1 MKSLLISLMAFLCVL
16 GINATPT
23 GSGTQED
30 PYVIADGDVYMVDDP
45 VYASFTAPGDG
56 TLTLS
61 YILMK
66 DPAFTVVGGDVMPFT
81 WGMGAPSTSVLEV
94 KAGETYVIYNANKV
108 GWSAEV
114 TVSFTAAS
122 GDALKI
128 LSSEPEQG
136 SKVDKISWDNQ
147 VKVTLNKKVKYVHC
161 EFHGD
166 EGIMHQYYTSEAEEG
181 EDVIMVGPEKIE
193 KDGRVLDN
201 AWYMY
206 EGSTYEIIIESYQ
219 TKEGMEQGTETPEKT
234 TLTFEG
240 GTAKVEKTVVNLVKV
255 EPEPNVVYPTE
266 DQMLSFKDDRKVV
279 TVEVDK
285 KVKVKNC
292 VYPMGMYGTLDWE
305 WEVSYTEE
313 GHSIIKCTMSE
324 DFYNFMGTIVTD
336 VILQLDLTDE
346 EGNEIEPKAEGFP
359 ESVVFGSGYNF
370 TFDVND
376 GRFADASLNFKSVTP
391 AENSYCTSLGKIEFT
406 YGEKVYTT
414 STATAAVYK
423 GEEKV
428 ADAILTTN
436 EDETG
441 LGLVVTAQ
449 FVEIGTQTPKE
460 INEFGAYVLKVDSQS
475 IANEYFNEETPW
487 TDGLQ
492 GHGTCNPDFTVAFN
506 IDPAILAVESVDPAP
521 YVEGGEYSK
530 EIPAEIN
537 ITLSGEGAK
546 VNSALVTYGMNTRVP
561 AEAKVEG
568 KVITVTVP
576 EAALAE
582 NNIGVSVAAVN
593 ENGTPISYGTDGVI
607 LLAYQM
613 PKNILVPTEV
623 TPADG
628 STVKSIATVELT
640 VDSKYGVGE
649 LNTNNVITVKKD
661 GVEASN
667 ISAAIDYATG
677 DDMNK
682 MMITFTPEITE
693 DGTYTVV
700 IPEETFYD
708 LDGNLFN
715 PELTYTFIVDNSTNI
730 GGVEVEDANAVVEVY
745 SVDGCLV
752 SKGKKAD
759 VMKKLVKGI
768 YIINGQKVVIR

>member
-16 GINATPT
+16 GVNATPS
-23 GSGTQED
+23 GSGTKED
-30 PYVIADGDVYMVDDP
+30 PYVIADGDTYVVNDI
-45 VYASFTAPGDG
+45 VYASFTAPADG
-56 TLTLS
+56 TLSLKHGWS
-61 YILMK
+61 YPTFMLE
-66 DPAFTVVGGDVMPFT
+66 DGTPLNVS
-81 WGMGAPSTSVLEV
+81 MGVDANFSSLEV
-94 KAGETYVIYNANKV
+94 EAGKTYVIYNNRQLFFDLEIA
-108 GWSAEV
+108 
-114 TVSFTAAS
+114 VSFEEKGAS
-122 GDALKI
+122 SLQVV
-128 LSSEPEQG
+128 SSEPEQG
-136 SKVDKISWDNQ
+136 SKVEKISWDNQ

-181 EDVIMVGPEKIE
+181 EDVIMVGPEKIV
-193 KDGRVLDN
+193 KGDRVLDN

-206 EGSTYEIIIESYQ
+206 EGNTYEIIIESYQ

-240 GTAKVEKTVVNLVKV
+240 GTPKVEKTVVNLVKV

-285 KVKVKNC
+285 KVKVKKC
-292 VYPMGMYGTLDWE
+292 VYPMDMYGTLDWE
-305 WEVSYTEE
+305 KAEVSYTEE

-324 DFYNFMGTIVTD
+324 AFYNFMGTIVTD

-370 TFDVND
+370 AFDVND

-391 AENSYCTSLGKIEFT
+391 AENSYCTSLDKIEFT

-487 TDGLQ
+487 TDGMQ
-492 GHGTCNPDFTVAFN
+492 GHGICNPDFTVAFN

-715 PELTYTFIVDNSTNI
+715 PELTYTFIVDKSTNI

>member
-1 MKSLLISLMAFLCVL
+1 MCL
-16 GINATPT
+16 GVNATPS
-23 GSGTQED
+23 GSGTKED
-30 PYVIADGDVYMVDDP
+30 PYVIADGDTYVVNDI
-45 VYASFTAPGDG
+45 VYASFTAPADG
-56 TLTLS
+56 TLSLKHGWS
-61 YILMK
+61 YPTFMLE
-66 DPAFTVVGGDVMPFT
+66 DGTPLNVS
-81 WGMGAPSTSVLEV
+81 MGVDANFSSLEV
-94 KAGETYVIYNANKV
+94 EAGKTYVIYNNRQLFFDLEIA
-108 GWSAEV
+108 
-114 TVSFTAAS
+114 VSFEEKGAS
-122 GDALKI
+122 SLQVV
-128 LSSEPEQG
+128 SSEPEQG
-136 SKVDKISWDNQ
+136 SKVEKISWDNQ

-181 EDVIMVGPEKIE
+181 EDVIMVGPEKIV
-193 KDGRVLDN
+193 KDDRVLDN

-206 EGSTYEIIIESYQ
+206 EGNTYEIIIESYQ
-219 TKEGMEQGTETPEKT
+219 TKEGMEQGTETPETT

-266 DQMLSFKDDRKVV
+266 DQLLSFKDDRKVV

-305 WEVSYTEE
+305 KAEVSYTEE

-324 DFYNFMGTIVTD
+324 AFYNFMGTIVTD

-370 TFDVND
+370 TFGVND

-391 AENSYCTSLGKIEFT
+391 AENSYCTSLGKMEFT

>member
-1 MKSLLISLMAFLCVL
+1 MAFLCAL
-16 GINATPT
+16 GVNATPS
-23 GSGTQED
+23 GSGTKED
-30 PYVIADGDVYMVDDP
+30 PYVIADGDTYVVNDI
-45 VYASFTAPGDG
+45 VYASFTAPADG
-56 TLTLS
+56 TLSLKHGWS
-61 YILMK
+61 YPTFMLE
-66 DPAFTVVGGDVMPFT
+66 DGTPLNVS
-81 WGMGAPSTSVLEV
+81 MGVDANFSSLEV
-94 KAGETYVIYNANKV
+94 EAGKTYVIYNNRQLFFDLEIA
-108 GWSAEV
+108 
-114 TVSFTAAS
+114 VSFEEKGAS
-122 GDALKI
+122 SLQVV
-128 LSSEPEQG
+128 SSEPEQG
-136 SKVDKISWDNQ
+136 SKVEKISWDNQ

-181 EDVIMVGPEKIE
+181 EDVIMVGPAKIE

-240 GTAKVEKTVVNLVKV
+240 GTPKVEKTVVNLVKV

-292 VYPMGMYGTLDWE
+292 VYPMDMYGTLDWE
-305 WEVSYTEE
+305 KADVSYTEE

-370 TFDVND
+370 AFGVND
-376 GRFADASLNFKSVTP
+376 GRFADASLSFKSVTP
-391 AENSYCTSLGKIEFT
+391 AENSYSTSLDKIEFT

-475 IANEYFNEETPW
+475 IANEFFNEETPW
-487 TDGLQ
+487 TDGWW

-530 EIPAEIN
+530 EIPAEIK
-537 ITLSGEGAK
+537 ITLSGENAK

-561 AEAKVEG
+561 AETKVEG

-607 LLAYQM
+607 LLTYQM

-661 GVEASN
+661 GAEASN
-667 ISAAIDYATG
+667 ISASIDYAAG

-715 PELTYTFIVDNSTNI
+715 PELTYTFIVDKSTNI

>member
-1 MKSLLISLMAFLCVL
+1 M
-16 GINATPT
+16 
-23 GSGTQED
+23 
-30 PYVIADGDVYMVDDP
+30 
-45 VYASFTAPGDG
+45 
-56 TLTLS
+56 
-61 YILMK
+61 
-66 DPAFTVVGGDVMPFT
+66 
-81 WGMGAPSTSVLEV
+81 
-94 KAGETYVIYNANKV
+94 
-108 GWSAEV
+108 
-114 TVSFTAAS
+114 
-122 GDALKI
+122 
-128 LSSEPEQG
+128 
-136 SKVDKISWDNQ
+136 
-147 VKVTLNKKVKYVHC
+147 NKKVKYVHC

-181 EDVIMVGPEKIE
+181 EDVIMVGPAKIE
-193 KDGRVLDN
+193 KDDRVLDN

-206 EGSTYEIIIESYQ
+206 EGNTYEIIIESYQ
-219 TKEGMEQGTETPEKT
+219 TKEGMEQGSETPET
-234 TLTFEG
+234 AILTFEG

-255 EPEPNVVYPTE
+255 EPEANVINPTDE
-266 DQMLSFKDDRKVV
+266 QLLSFKDGRKTV

-285 KVKVKNC
+285 EVKVKKC
-292 VYPMGMYGTLDWE
+292 VYPMGMYGTFDWE
-305 WEVSYTEE
+305 EPVVEYNQDN
-313 GHSIIKCTMSE
+313 GHTIIKCTMPES
-324 DFYNFMGTIVTD
+324 FYNFMGTVITD
-336 VILQLDLTDE
+336 VILQLDLTDK
-346 EGNEIEPKAEGFP
+346 EGKEIEPKAEGYP
-359 ESVVFGSGYNF
+359 ENVIFGSGYNF
-370 TFDVND
+370 TFGVND
-376 GRFADASLNFKSVTP
+376 GRYADASLQFKSVTP
-391 AENSYCTSLGKIEFT
+391 AENSYSTSLGKIEFT
-406 YGEKVYTT
+406 YGEYVSVT
-414 STATAAVYK
+414 STANAAVYK

-428 ADAILTTN
+428 ADAILTSNAENDVYTI
-436 EDETG
+436 
-441 LGLVVTAQ
+441 TAQ

-475 IANEYFNEETPW
+475 IRNEFFDENAPW
-487 TDGLQ
+487 SDGLQ

-506 IDPAILAVESVDPAP
+506 IDPVILSVESVDPAP

-530 EIPAEIN
+530 EIPSEIK

-593 ENGTPISYGTDGVI
+593 ESGTPISYGTDGVI
-607 LLAYQM
+607 LLTYQM

-661 GVEASN
+661 GAEASN

-715 PELTYTFIVDNSTNI
+715 PVWGTERS
-730 GGVEVEDANAVVEVY
+730 VY
-745 SVDGCLV
+745 ESVG
-752 SKGKKAD
+752 
-759 VMKKLVKGI
+759 
-768 YIINGQKVVIR
+768 

>member
-1 MKSLLISLMAFLCVL
+1 MAFLCVL
-16 GINATPT
+16 GVNATPS
-23 GSGTQED
+23 GSGTKED
-30 PYVIADGDVYMVDDP
+30 PYVIADGDTYVVNDI
-45 VYASFTAPGDG
+45 VYASFTAPADG
-56 TLTLS
+56 TLSLKPGWS
-61 YILMK
+61 YPTFMLE
-66 DPAFTVVGGDVMPFT
+66 DGTPLNVS
-81 WGMGAPSTSVLEV
+81 MGVDANFSSLEV
-94 KAGETYVIYNANKV
+94 EAGKTYVIYNNRQLFFDLEIA
-108 GWSAEV
+108 
-114 TVSFTAAS
+114 VSFEEKGAS
-122 GDALKI
+122 SLQVV
-128 LSSEPEQG
+128 SSEPEQG

-181 EDVIMVGPEKIE
+181 EDVIMVGPEKIV
-193 KDGRVLDN
+193 KDDRVLDN

-240 GTAKVEKTVVNLVKV
+240 GTPKVEKTVVNLVKV

-292 VYPMGMYGTLDWE
+292 VYPMDMYGTLDWE
-305 WEVSYTEE
+305 KPDVKYDE
-313 GHSIIKCTMSE
+313 GNGHTIIKCTMSE
-324 DFYNFMGTIVTD
+324 AFYNFMGTIVTD

-370 TFDVND
+370 TFGVND

-391 AENSYCTSLGKIEFT
+391 AENSYSTSLDKIEFT

-487 TDGLQ
+487 TDGWQ

-506 IDPAILAVESVDPAP
+506 IDPVIITVESVDPAP

-530 EIPAEIN
+530 EIPAEIK
-537 ITLSGEGAK
+537 ITLSGENAK

-661 GVEASN
+661 GAEASN

-708 LDGNLFN
+708 LYGNLFN

-730 GGVEVEDANAVVEVY
+730 GGVEVENANAVVEVY

>member
-16 GINATPT
+16 GVNATPS
-23 GSGTQED
+23 GSGTKED
-30 PYVIADGDVYMVDDP
+30 PYVIADGDTYVVNDI
-45 VYASFTAPGDG
+45 VYASFTAPADG
-56 TLTLS
+56 TLSLKHGWS
-61 YILMK
+61 YPTFMLE
-66 DPAFTVVGGDVMPFT
+66 DGTPLNVS
-81 WGMGAPSTSVLEV
+81 MGVDANFSSLEV
-94 KAGETYVIYNANKV
+94 EAGKTYVIYNNRQLFFDLEIA
-108 GWSAEV
+108 
-114 TVSFTAAS
+114 VSFEEKGAS
-122 GDALKI
+122 SLQVV
-128 LSSEPEQG
+128 SSEPEQG
-136 SKVDKISWDNQ
+136 SKLEKISWDNQ

-181 EDVIMVGPEKIE
+181 EDVIMVGPAKIE

-240 GTAKVEKTVVNLVKV
+240 GTPKVEKTVVNLVKV

-285 KVKVKNC
+285 KVKVKKC

-305 WEVSYTEE
+305 KAEVSYTEE

-324 DFYNFMGTIVTD
+324 AFYNFMGTIVTD

-370 TFDVND
+370 AFGVND

-530 EIPAEIN
+530 EIPAEIK
-537 ITLSGEGAK
+537 ITLSGENAK

-561 AEAKVEG
+561 AETKVEG

-607 LLAYQM
+607 LLTYQM

-661 GVEASN
+661 GAEASN

-715 PELTYTFIVDNSTNI
+715 PELTYTFIVDKSTNI

>member
-1 MKSLLISLMAFLCVL
+1 MAFLCVL
-16 GINATPT
+16 GVNATPT

-30 PYVIADGDVYMVDDP
+30 PYVIADGDTYVVNDI
-45 VYASFTAPGDG
+45 VYASFTAPADG
-56 TLTLS
+56 TLSLKHGWS
-61 YILMK
+61 YPTFMLE
-66 DPAFTVVGGDVMPFT
+66 DGTPLNVS
-81 WGMGAPSTSVLEV
+81 MGVDANFSSLEV
-94 KAGETYVIYNANKV
+94 EAGKTYVIYNTDNSFFDLEIA
-108 GWSAEV
+108 
-114 TVSFTAAS
+114 VSFEEKGAS
-122 GDALKI
+122 SLQVV
-128 LSSEPEQG
+128 SSEPEQG
-136 SKVDKISWDNQ
+136 SKVEKISWDNQ

-181 EDVIMVGPEKIE
+181 EDVIMVGPAKIE

-240 GTAKVEKTVVNLVKV
+240 GTPKVEKTVVNLVKV

-292 VYPMGMYGTLDWE
+292 VYPMDMYGTLDWE
-305 WEVSYTEE
+305 KPDVKYDE
-313 GHSIIKCTMSE
+313 GNGHTIIKCTMSE
-324 DFYNFMGTIVTD
+324 AFYNFMGTIVTD

-370 TFDVND
+370 TFGVND

-391 AENSYCTSLGKIEFT
+391 AENSYSTSLDKIEFT

-475 IANEYFNEETPW
+475 IANEFFNEETPW
-487 TDGLQ
+487 TDGWQ

-506 IDPAILAVESVDPAP
+506 IDPVIITVESVDPAP

-530 EIPAEIN
+530 EIPAEIK
-537 ITLSGEGAK
+537 ITLSGENAK

-661 GVEASN
+661 GAEASN

>member
-1 MKSLLISLMAFLCVL
+1 MAFLYVL
-16 GINATPT
+16 GVNATPS
-23 GSGTQED
+23 GSGTKED
-30 PYVIADGDVYMVDDP
+30 PYVIADGDTYVVNDI
-45 VYASFTAPGDG
+45 VYASFTAPADG
-56 TLTLS
+56 TLSL
-61 YILMK
+61 K
-66 DPAFTVVGGDVMPFT
+66 H
-81 WGMGAPSTSVLEV
+81 
-94 KAGETYVIYNANKV
+94 
-108 GWSAEV
+108 GWSYP
-114 TVSFTAAS
+114 TFM
-122 GDALKI
+122 L
-128 LSSEPEQG
+128 
-136 SKVDKISWDNQ
+136 
-147 VKVTLNKKVKYVHC
+147 
-161 EFHGD
+161 
-166 EGIMHQYYTSEAEEG
+166 
-181 EDVIMVGPEKIE
+181 ED
-193 KDGRVLDN
+193 
-201 AWYMY
+201 
-206 EGSTYEIIIESYQ
+206 
-219 TKEGMEQGTETPEKT
+219 ETPETT

-285 KVKVKNC
+285 KVKVKDC

-305 WEVSYTEE
+305 KAEVSYTEE

-324 DFYNFMGTIVTD
+324 SFYNFMGTIVTD

-370 TFDVND
+370 TFGVND

-391 AENSYCTSLGKIEFT
+391 ADNSYSTSLDKIEFT

-414 STATAAVYK
+414 STANAAVYK

-428 ADAILTTN
+428 ADAILTSN

-475 IANEYFNEETPW
+475 IANEFFNEETPW

-506 IDPAILAVESVDPAP
+506 IDPVIITVESVDPAP

-537 ITLSGEGAK
+537 ITLSGEGVK

-661 GVEASN
+661 GAEASN

>member
-16 GINATPT
+16 GVNATPS
-23 GSGTQED
+23 GSGTKED
-30 PYVIADGDVYMVDDP
+30 PYVIADGDTYVVNDI
-45 VYASFTAPGDG
+45 VYASFTAPADG
-56 TLTLS
+56 TLSLKHGWS
-61 YILMK
+61 YPTFMLE
-66 DPAFTVVGGDVMPFT
+66 DGTPLNVS
-81 WGMGAPSTSVLEV
+81 MGVDANFSSLEV
-94 KAGETYVIYNANKV
+94 EAGKTYVIYNNRQLFFDLEIA
-108 GWSAEV
+108 
-114 TVSFTAAS
+114 VSFEEKGAS
-122 GDALKI
+122 SLQVV
-128 LSSEPEQG
+128 SSEPEQG
-136 SKVDKISWDNQ
+136 SKVEKISWDNQ

-181 EDVIMVGPEKIE
+181 EDVIMVGPAKIE

-240 GTAKVEKTVVNLVKV
+240 GTPKVEKTVVNLVKV

-292 VYPMGMYGTLDWE
+292 VYPMDMYGTLDWE
-305 WEVSYTEE
+305 KAEVSYTEE

-324 DFYNFMGTIVTD
+324 AFYNFMGTIVTD

-370 TFDVND
+370 AFGVND

-487 TDGLQ
+487 TDGWQ

-576 EAALAE
+576 EVALAE

-661 GVEASN
+661 GAEASN
-667 ISAAIDYATG
+667 ISASIDYATG

-715 PELTYTFIVDNSTNI
+715 PELTYTFIVDKSTNI

>member
-1 MKSLLISLMAFLCVL
+1 MAFLCVL
-16 GINATPT
+16 GVNATPS
-23 GSGTQED
+23 GSGTKED
-30 PYVIADGDVYMVDDP
+30 PYVIADGDTYVVNDI
-45 VYASFTAPGDG
+45 VYASFTAPADG
-56 TLTLS
+56 TLSLKHGWS
-61 YILMK
+61 YPTFMLE
-66 DPAFTVVGGDVMPFT
+66 DGTPLNVS
-81 WGMGAPSTSVLEV
+81 MGVDANFSSLEV
-94 KAGETYVIYNANKV
+94 EAGKTYVIYNNRQLFFDLEIA
-108 GWSAEV
+108 
-114 TVSFTAAS
+114 VSFEEKGAS
-122 GDALKI
+122 SLQVV
-128 LSSEPEQG
+128 SSEPEQG
-136 SKVDKISWDNQ
+136 SKLEKISWDNQ

-181 EDVIMVGPEKIE
+181 EDVIMVGPAKIE
-193 KDGRVLDN
+193 KDDRVLDN

-240 GTAKVEKTVVNLVKV
+240 CTPKVEKTVVNLVKV

-305 WEVSYTEE
+305 KAEVSYTEE

-370 TFDVND
+370 AFGVND
-376 GRFADASLNFKSVTP
+376 GRFADASLSFKSVTP
-391 AENSYCTSLGKIEFT
+391 AENSYSTSLDKIEFT

-561 AEAKVEG
+561 AETKVEG

-593 ENGTPISYGTDGVI
+593 ESGTPISYGTDGVI

-661 GVEASN
+661 GAEASN

-715 PELTYTFIVDNSTNI
+715 PELTYTFIVDKSTNI

>member
-16 GINATPT
+16 GVNATPS
-23 GSGTQED
+23 GSGTKED
-30 PYVIADGDVYMVDDP
+30 PYVIADGDTYVVNDI
-45 VYASFTAPGDG
+45 VYASFTAPADG
-56 TLTLS
+56 TLSLKHGWS
-61 YILMK
+61 YPTFMLE
-66 DPAFTVVGGDVMPFT
+66 DGTPLNVS
-81 WGMGAPSTSVLEV
+81 MGVDANFSSLEV
-94 KAGETYVIYNANKV
+94 EAGKTYVIYNNRQLFFDLEIA
-108 GWSAEV
+108 
-114 TVSFTAAS
+114 VSFEEKGAS
-122 GDALKI
+122 SLQVV
-128 LSSEPEQG
+128 SSEPEQG
-136 SKVDKISWDNQ
+136 SKVEKISWDNQ

-181 EDVIMVGPEKIE
+181 EDVIMVGPAKIE

-240 GTAKVEKTVVNLVKV
+240 GTPKVEKTVVNLVKV

-305 WEVSYTEE
+305 KPDVKYDE
-313 GHSIIKCTMSE
+313 GNGHTIIKCTMSE
-324 DFYNFMGTIVTD
+324 AFYNFMGTIVTD

-370 TFDVND
+370 TFGVND

-391 AENSYCTSLGKIEFT
+391 AENSYSTSLDKIEFT

-661 GVEASN
+661 GAEASN

>member
-1 MKSLLISLMAFLCVL
+1 MCL
-16 GINATPT
+16 GVNATPS
-23 GSGTQED
+23 GSGTKED
-30 PYVIADGDVYMVDDP
+30 PYVIADGDTYVVNDI
-45 VYASFTAPGDG
+45 VYASFTAPADG
-56 TLTLS
+56 TLSLKHGWS
-61 YILMK
+61 YPTFMLE
-66 DPAFTVVGGDVMPFT
+66 DGTPLNVS
-81 WGMGAPSTSVLEV
+81 MGVDANFSSLEV
-94 KAGETYVIYNANKV
+94 EAGKTYVIYNNRQLFFDLEIA
-108 GWSAEV
+108 
-114 TVSFTAAS
+114 VSFEEKGAS
-122 GDALKI
+122 SLQVV
-128 LSSEPEQG
+128 SSEPEQG
-136 SKVDKISWDNQ
+136 SKLEKISWDNQ

-181 EDVIMVGPEKIE
+181 EDVIMVGPAKIE
-193 KDGRVLDN
+193 KDDRVLDN

-240 GTAKVEKTVVNLVKV
+240 GTPKVEKTVVNLVKV

-305 WEVSYTEE
+305 KAEVSYTEE

-370 TFDVND
+370 AFGVND
-376 GRFADASLNFKSVTP
+376 GRFADASLSFKSVTP
-391 AENSYCTSLGKIEFT
+391 AENSYSTSLDKIEFT

-561 AEAKVEG
+561 AETKVEG

-576 EAALAE
+576 EVALAE
-582 NNIGVSVAAVN
+582 NSIGVSVAAVN

-661 GVEASN
+661 GAEASN

-715 PELTYTFIVDNSTNI
+715 PELTYTFIVDKSTNI

>member
-1 MKSLLISLMAFLCVL
+1 MKSLLISLMAFLCAL
-16 GINATPT
+16 GVSATPT
-23 GSGTQED
+23 GTGTKED
-30 PYVIADGDVYMVDDP
+30 PYVIADGDTYVVNDI
-45 VYASFTAPGDG
+45 VYASFTAPADG
-56 TLTLS
+56 TLSLKHGWS
-61 YILMK
+61 YPTFMLE
-66 DPAFTVVGGDVMPFT
+66 DGTPLNVS
-81 WGMGAPSTSVLEV
+81 MGVDANFSSLEV
-94 KAGETYVIYNANKV
+94 EAGKTYVIYNNRQLFFDLEIA
-108 GWSAEV
+108 
-114 TVSFTAAS
+114 VSFEEKGAS
-122 GDALKI
+122 SLQVV
-128 LSSEPEQG
+128 SSEPEQG
-136 SKVDKISWDNQ
+136 SKVEKISWDNQ

-181 EDVIMVGPEKIE
+181 EDVIMVGPAKIE

-240 GTAKVEKTVVNLVKV
+240 GTPKVEKTVVNLVKV

-285 KVKVKNC
+285 KVEVKKC
-292 VYPMGMYGTLDWE
+292 VYPMDMYGTLDWE
-305 WEVSYTEE
+305 KAEVSYTEE

-324 DFYNFMGTIVTD
+324 AFYNFMGTIVTD

-370 TFDVND
+370 AFGVND
-376 GRFADASLNFKSVTP
+376 GRFADASLSFKSVTP
-391 AENSYCTSLGKIEFT
+391 AENSYSTSLDKIEFT
-406 YGEKVYTT
+406 YGEKVSTT

-530 EIPAEIN
+530 EIPAEIK

-561 AEAKVEG
+561 AETKVEG

-576 EAALAE
+576 EVALAE
-582 NNIGVSVAAVN
+582 NSIGVSVAAVN

-607 LLAYQM
+607 LLTYQM

-661 GVEASN
+661 GAEASN
-667 ISAAIDYATG
+667 ISASIDYATG

-715 PELTYTFIVDNSTNI
+715 PELTYTFIVDKSTNI

>member
-1 MKSLLISLMAFLCVL
+1 MAFLCVL
-16 GINATPT
+16 GVNATPS
-23 GSGTQED
+23 GSGTKED
-30 PYVIADGDVYMVDDP
+30 PYVIADGDTYVVNDI
-45 VYASFTAPGDG
+45 VYASFTAPADG
-56 TLTLS
+56 TLSLKHGWS
-61 YILMK
+61 YPTFMLE
-66 DPAFTVVGGDVMPFT
+66 DGTPLNVS
-81 WGMGAPSTSVLEV
+81 MGVDANFSSLEV
-94 KAGETYVIYNANKV
+94 EAGKTYVIYNNRQLFFDLEIA
-108 GWSAEV
+108 
-114 TVSFTAAS
+114 VSFEEKGAS
-122 GDALKI
+122 SLQVV
-128 LSSEPEQG
+128 SSEPEQG
-136 SKVDKISWDNQ
+136 SKVEKISWDNQ

-181 EDVIMVGPEKIE
+181 EDVIMVGPAKIE

-240 GTAKVEKTVVNLVKV
+240 GTPKVEKTVVNLVKV

-292 VYPMGMYGTLDWE
+292 VYPMDMYGTLDWE
-305 WEVSYTEE
+305 KAEVSYTEE

-324 DFYNFMGTIVTD
+324 AFYNFMGTIVTD

-370 TFDVND
+370 AFGVND

-487 TDGLQ
+487 TDGWQ

-537 ITLSGEGAK
+537 ITLSGENAK

-561 AEAKVEG
+561 AETKVEG

-661 GVEASN
+661 GAEASN

-715 PELTYTFIVDNSTNI
+715 PELTYTFIVDKSTNI

>member
-1 MKSLLISLMAFLCVL
+1 MAFLCVL
-16 GINATPT
+16 GVNATPS
-23 GSGTQED
+23 GSGTKED
-30 PYVIADGDVYMVDDP
+30 PYVIADGDTYVVNDI
-45 VYASFTAPGDG
+45 VYASFTAPADG
-56 TLTLS
+56 TLSLKHGWS
-61 YILMK
+61 YPTFMLE
-66 DPAFTVVGGDVMPFT
+66 DGTPLNVS
-81 WGMGAPSTSVLEV
+81 MGVDANFSSLEV
-94 KAGETYVIYNANKV
+94 EAGKTYVIYNNRQLFFDLEIA
-108 GWSAEV
+108 
-114 TVSFTAAS
+114 VSFEEKGAS
-122 GDALKI
+122 SLQVV
-128 LSSEPEQG
+128 SSEPEQG
-136 SKVDKISWDNQ
+136 SKVEKISWDNQ

-181 EDVIMVGPEKIE
+181 EDVIMVGPEKIV
-193 KDGRVLDN
+193 KDDRVLDN

-206 EGSTYEIIIESYQ
+206 EGNTYEIIIESYQ
-219 TKEGMEQGTETPEKT
+219 TKEGMEQGTETPETT

-285 KVKVKNC
+285 KVKVKDC

-305 WEVSYTEE
+305 KAEVSYTEE

-324 DFYNFMGTIVTD
+324 SFYNFMGTIVTD

-370 TFDVND
+370 TFGVND

-391 AENSYCTSLGKIEFT
+391 ADNSYSTSLDKIEFT

-414 STATAAVYK
+414 STANAAVYK

-428 ADAILTTN
+428 ADAILTSN

-475 IANEYFNEETPW
+475 IANEFFNEETPW

-506 IDPAILAVESVDPAP
+506 IDPVIITVESVDPAP

-537 ITLSGEGAK
+537 ITLSGEGVK

-561 AEAKVEG
+561 AETKVEG

-661 GVEASN
+661 GAEASN

>member
-1 MKSLLISLMAFLCVL
+1 MAFLCAL
-16 GINATPT
+16 GVYATPT
-23 GSGTQED
+23 GTGTQED

-61 YILMK
+61 YNLMK
-66 DPAFTVVGGDVMPFT
+66 DPAFTVVGGEVMPFT
-81 WGMGAPSTSVLEV
+81 WGMGAPSTSVLDV

-136 SKVDKISWDNQ
+136 SKVEKISWDNQ

-181 EDVIMVGPEKIE
+181 EDVIMVGPEKIV
-193 KDGRVLDN
+193 KGDRVLDN

-206 EGSTYEIIIESYQ
+206 EGNTYEIIIESYQ
-219 TKEGMEQGTETPEKT
+219 TKEGMEQGTETPETT

-266 DQMLSFKDDRKVV
+266 DQLLSFKDDRKVV

-285 KVKVKNC
+285 EVKVKNC
-292 VYPMGMYGTLDWE
+292 FYPMGMYGTFNWE
-305 WEVSYTEE
+305 EPVVEYNEE
-313 GHSIIKCTMSE
+313 NGHTIIKCTMPE
-324 DFYNFMGTIVTD
+324 DFYNLMGTIITD
-336 VILQLDLTDE
+336 VILQLELTDMD
-346 EGNEIEPKAEGFP
+346 GNEIEPKAEGYP
-359 ESVVFGSGYNF
+359 ENVIFGSGYNF
-370 TFDVND
+370 TFGVND
-376 GRFADASLNFKSVTP
+376 GRFADASLKYKSVTP
-391 AENSYCTSLGKIEFT
+391 AENSYSTSLGKMEFA
-406 YGEKVYTT
+406 YDERVYIT
-414 STATAAVYK
+414 STANAAVYK

-428 ADAILTTN
+428 ADAILTSN

-441 LGLVVTAQ
+441 LIVTAQ
-449 FVEIGTQTPKE
+449 FVEIGTQNPKE

-475 IANEYFNEETPW
+475 IANELFNEETPW
-487 TDGLQ
+487 TDGMQ
-492 GHGTCNPDFTVAFN
+492 GHGICNPDFTVAFN

-661 GVEASN
+661 GAEASN

>member
-1 MKSLLISLMAFLCVL
+1 MSFQVAQLFILVL
-16 GINATPT
+16 
-23 GSGTQED
+23 Q
-30 PYVIADGDVYMVDDP
+30 
-45 VYASFTAPGDG
+45 APSKG
-56 TLTLS
+56 TLKLQQS
-61 YILMK
+61 GWSFFGFM
-66 DPAFTVVGGDVMPFT
+66 AGDKSFQEQYGETAKYAELNV
-81 WGMGAPSTSVLEV
+81 EE
-94 KAGETYVIYNANKV
+94 GETYLIHNNGKGYGEETITVIF
-108 GWSAEV
+108 E
-114 TVSFTAAS
+114 AAS
-122 GDALKI
+122 ASALQI
-128 LSSEPEQG
+128 VSSEPEQG
-136 SKVDKISWDNQ
+136 SKVDKISWDKQ

-181 EDVIMVGPEKIE
+181 EDVIMVGPAKIE
-193 KDGRVLDN
+193 KDDRVLDN

-206 EGSTYEIIIESYQ
+206 EGNTYEIIIESYQ
-219 TKEGMEQGTETPEKT
+219 TKEGMEQGSETPET
-234 TLTFEG
+234 AILTFEG

-255 EPEPNVVYPTE
+255 EPEANVINPTDE
-266 DQMLSFKDDRKVV
+266 QLLSFKDGRKTV

-285 KVKVKNC
+285 EVKVKKC
-292 VYPMGMYGTLDWE
+292 VYPMGMYGTFDWE
-305 WEVSYTEE
+305 EPVVEYNQDN
-313 GHSIIKCTMSE
+313 GHTIIKCTMPES
-324 DFYNFMGTIVTD
+324 FYNFMGTVITD
-336 VILQLDLTDE
+336 VILQLDLTDK
-346 EGNEIEPKAEGFP
+346 EGKEIEPKAEGYP
-359 ESVVFGSGYNF
+359 ENVIFGSGYNF
-370 TFDVND
+370 TFGVND
-376 GRFADASLNFKSVTP
+376 GRYADASLQFKSVTP
-391 AENSYCTSLGKIEFT
+391 AENSYSTSLGKIEFT
-406 YGEKVYTT
+406 YGEYVSVT
-414 STATAAVYK
+414 STANAAVYK

-428 ADAILTTN
+428 ADAILTSNAENDVYTI
-436 EDETG
+436 
-441 LGLVVTAQ
+441 TAQ

-475 IANEYFNEETPW
+475 IRNEFFDENAPW
-487 TDGLQ
+487 SDGLQ

-506 IDPAILAVESVDPAP
+506 IDPVILSVESVDPAP

-530 EIPAEIN
+530 EIPSEIK

-593 ENGTPISYGTDGVI
+593 ESGTPISYGTDGVI
-607 LLAYQM
+607 LLTYQM

-661 GVEASN
+661 GAEASN

-715 PELTYTFIVDNSTNI
+715 PVWGTERS
-730 GGVEVEDANAVVEVY
+730 VY
-745 SVDGCLV
+745 ESVG
-752 SKGKKAD
+752 
-759 VMKKLVKGI
+759 
-768 YIINGQKVVIR
+768 

>member
-16 GINATPT
+16 GVNATPS
-23 GSGTQED
+23 GSGTKED
-30 PYVIADGDVYMVDDP
+30 PYVIADGDTYVVNDI
-45 VYASFTAPGDG
+45 VYASFTAPADG
-56 TLTLS
+56 TLSLKHGWS
-61 YILMK
+61 YPTFMLE
-66 DPAFTVVGGDVMPFT
+66 DGTPLNVS
-81 WGMGAPSTSVLEV
+81 MGVDANFSSLEV
-94 KAGETYVIYNANKV
+94 EAGKTYVIYNNRQLFFDLEIA
-108 GWSAEV
+108 
-114 TVSFTAAS
+114 VSFEEKGAS
-122 GDALKI
+122 SLQVV
-128 LSSEPEQG
+128 SSEPEQG
-136 SKVDKISWDNQ
+136 SKVEKISWDNQ

-181 EDVIMVGPEKIE
+181 EDVIMVGPAKIE

-285 KVKVKNC
+285 KVNVKKC
-292 VYPMGMYGTLDWE
+292 VYPMGMYGHLDWE
-305 WEVSYTEE
+305 KPDVKYDE
-313 GHSIIKCTMSE
+313 GNGHTIIKCTMSE
-324 DFYNFMGTIVTD
+324 AFYNFMGTIVTD

-370 TFDVND
+370 TFGVND

-715 PELTYTFIVDNSTNI
+715 PELTYTFIVDKSTNI

>member
-1 MKSLLISLMAFLCVL
+1 
-16 GINATPT
+16 
-23 GSGTQED
+23 
-30 PYVIADGDVYMVDDP
+30 
-45 VYASFTAPGDG
+45 
-56 TLTLS
+56 
-61 YILMK
+61 MK
-66 DPAFTVVGGDVMPFT
+66 DPAFTVVGGDVMEFT

-94 KAGETYVIYNANKV
+94 KSGETYVIYNANTID
-108 GWSAEV
+108 WDATI

-136 SKVDKISWDNQ
+136 SKVEKISWDNP

-219 TKEGMEQGTETPEKT
+219 TKEGMEQGTETPETT

-279 TVEVDK
+279 TIEVDK
-285 KVKVKNC
+285 KVKVKDC

-305 WEVSYTEE
+305 KAEVSYTEE

-324 DFYNFMGTIVTD
+324 SFYNFMGTIVTD

-370 TFDVND
+370 TFGVND
-376 GRFADASLNFKSVTP
+376 GRKADASLNFKSVTP
-391 AENSYCTSLGKIEFT
+391 AENSYSTSLDKIEFT
-406 YGEKVYTT
+406 YGEYVSTT
-414 STATAAVYK
+414 STAKAAVYK

-428 ADAILTTN
+428 ADAILTSN
-436 EDETG
+436 DENDAYT
-441 LGLVVTAQ
+441 VTAQ

-475 IANEYFNEETPW
+475 IANEFFNEETPW

-506 IDPAILAVESVDPAP
+506 IDPVIITVESVDPAP

-530 EIPAEIN
+530 EIPAEIK
-537 ITLSGEGAK
+537 ITLSNEGAT

-607 LLAYQM
+607 LLTYQM

-661 GVEASN
+661 GAEASN

>member
-16 GINATPT
+16 GVNATPS
-23 GSGTQED
+23 GSGTKED
-30 PYVIADGDVYMVDDP
+30 PYVIADGDTYVVNDI
-45 VYASFTAPGDG
+45 VYASFTAPADG
-56 TLTLS
+56 TLSLKHGWS
-61 YILMK
+61 YPTFMLE
-66 DPAFTVVGGDVMPFT
+66 DGTPLNVS
-81 WGMGAPSTSVLEV
+81 MGVDANFSSLEV
-94 KAGETYVIYNANKV
+94 EAGKTYVIYNNRQLFFDLEIA
-108 GWSAEV
+108 
-114 TVSFTAAS
+114 VSFEEKGAS
-122 GDALKI
+122 SLQVV
-128 LSSEPEQG
+128 SSEPEQG
-136 SKVDKISWDNQ
+136 SKVEKISWDNQ

-181 EDVIMVGPEKIE
+181 EDVIMVGPAKIE

-240 GTAKVEKTVVNLVKV
+240 GTPKVEKTVVNLVKV

-305 WEVSYTEE
+305 KPDVSYTKE

-370 TFDVND
+370 AFGVND
-376 GRFADASLNFKSVTP
+376 GRFADASLSFKSVTP
-391 AENSYCTSLGKIEFT
+391 AENSYSTSLDKIEFT

-530 EIPAEIN
+530 EIPAEIK

-561 AEAKVEG
+561 AETKVEG

-607 LLAYQM
+607 LLTYQM

-661 GVEASN
+661 GAEASN

-715 PELTYTFIVDNSTNI
+715 PELTYTFIVDKSTNI

>member
-1 MKSLLISLMAFLCVL
+1 MKSLLISLMAFLCAL
-16 GINATPT
+16 GVSATPT
-23 GSGTQED
+23 GTGTKED
-30 PYVIADGDVYMVDDP
+30 PYVIADGDTYVVNDI
-45 VYASFTAPGDG
+45 VYASFTAPADG
-56 TLTLS
+56 TLSLKHGWS
-61 YILMK
+61 YPTFMLE
-66 DPAFTVVGGDVMPFT
+66 DGTPLNVS
-81 WGMGAPSTSVLEV
+81 MGVDANFSSLEV
-94 KAGETYVIYNANKV
+94 EAGKTYVIYNNRQLFFDLEIA
-108 GWSAEV
+108 
-114 TVSFTAAS
+114 VSFEEKGAS
-122 GDALKI
+122 SLQVV
-128 LSSEPEQG
+128 SSEPEQG
-136 SKVDKISWDNQ
+136 SKVEKISWDNQ

-181 EDVIMVGPEKIE
+181 EDVIMVGPAKIE

-219 TKEGMEQGTETPEKT
+219 TKEGMDQGTETPEKT

-240 GTAKVEKTVVNLVKV
+240 GTPKVEKTVVNLVKV

-285 KVKVKNC
+285 KVKVKDC

-305 WEVSYTEE
+305 KAEVSYTEE

-324 DFYNFMGTIVTD
+324 AFYNFMGTIVTD

-370 TFDVND
+370 AFGVND

-406 YGEKVYTT
+406 YGEKVSTT

-576 EAALAE
+576 EVALAE

-661 GVEASN
+661 GAEASN
-667 ISAAIDYATG
+667 ISASIDYATG

-715 PELTYTFIVDNSTNI
+715 PELTYTFIVDKSTNI

>member
-16 GINATPT
+16 GVNAAPT

-30 PYVIADGDVYMVDDP
+30 PYVIADGDNYVVNAP

-61 YILMK
+61 YNLMK

-81 WGMGAPSTSVLEV
+81 WGMGAPSTSTLEV
-94 KAGETYVIYNANKV
+94 KSGETYVIYNANTID
-108 GWSAEV
+108 WETTI

-136 SKVDKISWDNQ
+136 SKLEKISWDNQ

-166 EGIMHQYYTSEAEEG
+166 EGLMHQYYTSESEEG
-181 EDVIMVGPEKIE
+181 EDVIMVGPEKIV
-193 KDGRVLDN
+193 KDDRVLDN

-206 EGSTYEIIIESYQ
+206 EGNTYEIIIESYQ
-219 TKEGMEQGTETPEKT
+219 TKEGMEQGTETPETT

-266 DQMLSFKDDRKVV
+266 DQLLSFKDDRKVV

-285 KVKVKNC
+285 KVKVKKC

-305 WEVSYTEE
+305 KPDVKYDE
-313 GHSIIKCTMSE
+313 GNGHTIIKCTMSE
-324 DFYNFMGTIVTD
+324 AFYNFMGTIVTD

-370 TFDVND
+370 TFGVND
-376 GRFADASLNFKSVTP
+376 GRFADASLKYKSVTP
-391 AENSYCTSLGKIEFT
+391 AENSYSTSLGKMEFA
-406 YGEKVYTT
+406 YDERVYIT
-414 STATAAVYK
+414 STANAAVYK

-428 ADAILTTN
+428 ADAILTSN

-441 LGLVVTAQ
+441 LIVTAQ

-475 IANEYFNEETPW
+475 IANELFNEETPW

-492 GHGTCNPDFTVAFN
+492 GHGICNPDFTVAFN
-506 IDPAILAVESVDPAP
+506 IDPVIITVESVDPAP

-530 EIPAEIN
+530 EIPAEIK
-537 ITLSGEGAK
+537 ITLSGENAK

-661 GVEASN
+661 GAEASN

-715 PELTYTFIVDNSTNI
+715 PELTYTFIVDKSTNI

>member
-16 GINATPT
+16 GVNATPS
-23 GSGTQED
+23 GSGTKED
-30 PYVIADGDVYMVDDP
+30 SYVIVDGDTYVVNDI
-45 VYASFTAPGDG
+45 VYASFTAPADG
-56 TLTLS
+56 TLSLKHGWS
-61 YILMK
+61 YPTFMLE
-66 DPAFTVVGGDVMPFT
+66 DGTPLNVS
-81 WGMGAPSTSVLEV
+81 MGVDANFSSLEV
-94 KAGETYVIYNANKV
+94 EAGKTYVIYNNRQLFFDLEIA
-108 GWSAEV
+108 
-114 TVSFTAAS
+114 VSFEEKGAS
-122 GDALKI
+122 SLQVV
-128 LSSEPEQG
+128 SSEPEQG
-136 SKVDKISWDNQ
+136 SKVEKISWDNQ

-181 EDVIMVGPEKIE
+181 EDVIMVGPEKIV
-193 KDGRVLDN
+193 KDDRVLDN

-206 EGSTYEIIIESYQ
+206 EGNTYEIIIESYQ
-219 TKEGMEQGTETPEKT
+219 TKEGMEQGTETPETT

-266 DQMLSFKDDRKVV
+266 DQLLSFKDDRKVV

-292 VYPMGMYGTLDWE
+292 VYPMDMYGTLDWE
-305 WEVSYTEE
+305 KAEVSYTEE

-324 DFYNFMGTIVTD
+324 AFYNFMGTIVTD

-370 TFDVND
+370 TFGVND

-391 AENSYCTSLGKIEFT
+391 AENSYCTSLGKMEFT

-487 TDGLQ
+487 TDGWQ

>member
-1 MKSLLISLMAFLCVL
+1 MCL
-16 GINATPT
+16 GVNATPS
-23 GSGTQED
+23 GSGTKED
-30 PYVIADGDVYMVDDP
+30 PYVIADGDTYVVNDI
-45 VYASFTAPGDG
+45 VYASFTAPADG
-56 TLTLS
+56 TLSLKHGWS
-61 YILMK
+61 YPTFMLE
-66 DPAFTVVGGDVMPFT
+66 DGTPLNVS
-81 WGMGAPSTSVLEV
+81 MGVDANFSSLEV
-94 KAGETYVIYNANKV
+94 EAGKTYVIYNSRQLFFDLEIA
-108 GWSAEV
+108 
-114 TVSFTAAS
+114 VSFEEKGAS
-122 GDALKI
+122 SLQVV
-128 LSSEPEQG
+128 SSEPEQG
-136 SKVDKISWDNQ
+136 SKVEKISWDNQ

-181 EDVIMVGPEKIE
+181 EDVIMVGPAKIE
-193 KDGRVLDN
+193 QYGRVLDN

-240 GTAKVEKTVVNLVKV
+240 GTPKVEKTVVNLVKV

-305 WEVSYTEE
+305 KAEVSYTEE

-324 DFYNFMGTIVTD
+324 AFYNFMGTIVTD

-370 TFDVND
+370 TFGVND

-391 AENSYCTSLGKIEFT
+391 AENSYSTSLDKIEFT

-506 IDPAILAVESVDPAP
+506 IDPVIITVESVDPAP

-530 EIPAEIN
+530 EIPAEIK
-537 ITLSGEGAK
+537 ITLSNEGAT

-661 GVEASN
+661 GAEASN

-693 DGTYTVV
+693 DGTFTVV

>member
-1 MKSLLISLMAFLCVL
+1 MAFLCVL
-16 GINATPT
+16 GVNATPS
-23 GSGTQED
+23 GSGTKED
-30 PYVIADGDVYMVDDP
+30 PYVIADGDTYVVNDI
-45 VYASFTAPGDG
+45 VYASFTAPADG
-56 TLTLS
+56 TLSLKHGWS
-61 YILMK
+61 YPTFMLE
-66 DPAFTVVGGDVMPFT
+66 DGTPLNVS
-81 WGMGAPSTSVLEV
+81 MGVDANFSSLEV
-94 KAGETYVIYNANKV
+94 EAGKTYVIYNNRQLFFDLEIA
-108 GWSAEV
+108 
-114 TVSFTAAS
+114 VSFEEKGAS
-122 GDALKI
+122 SLQVV
-128 LSSEPEQG
+128 SSEPEQG
-136 SKVDKISWDNQ
+136 SKVEKISWDNQ

-181 EDVIMVGPEKIE
+181 EDVIMVGPEKIV
-193 KDGRVLDN
+193 KGDRVLDN

-206 EGSTYEIIIESYQ
+206 EGNTYEIIIESYQ
-219 TKEGMEQGTETPEKT
+219 TKEGMEQGTETPETT

-240 GTAKVEKTVVNLVKV
+240 GTPKVEKTVVNLVKV

-285 KVKVKNC
+285 KVKVKDC

-305 WEVSYTEE
+305 KAEVSYTKE

-324 DFYNFMGTIVTD
+324 AFYNFMGTIVTD

-370 TFDVND
+370 TFGVND

-391 AENSYCTSLGKIEFT
+391 AENSYSTSLDKIEFT

-475 IANEYFNEETPW
+475 IANEFFNEETPW
-487 TDGLQ
+487 TDGMQ
-492 GHGTCNPDFTVAFN
+492 GHGICNPDFTVAFN

-715 PELTYTFIVDNSTNI
+715 PELTYTFIVDKSTNI

>member
-16 GINATPT
+16 GVNATPS
-23 GSGTQED
+23 GSGTKED
-30 PYVIADGDVYMVDDP
+30 PYVIADGDTYVVNDI
-45 VYASFTAPGDG
+45 VYASFTAPADG
-56 TLTLS
+56 TLSLKHGWS
-61 YILMK
+61 YPTFMLE
-66 DPAFTVVGGDVMPFT
+66 DGTPLNVS
-81 WGMGAPSTSVLEV
+81 MGVDANFSSLEV
-94 KAGETYVIYNANKV
+94 EAGKTYVIYNNRQLFLDLEIA
-108 GWSAEV
+108 
-114 TVSFTAAS
+114 VSFEEKGAS
-122 GDALKI
+122 SLQVV
-128 LSSEPEQG
+128 SSEPEQG
-136 SKVDKISWDNQ
+136 SKVEKISWDNQ

-181 EDVIMVGPEKIE
+181 EDVIMVGPAKIE

-234 TLTFEG
+234 TLTFEC
-240 GTAKVEKTVVNLVKV
+240 GTPKVEKTVVNLVKV

-292 VYPMGMYGTLDWE
+292 VYPMDMYGTLDWE
-305 WEVSYTEE
+305 KPDVKYDE
-313 GHSIIKCTMSE
+313 GNGHTIIKCTMSE
-324 DFYNFMGTIVTD
+324 AFYNFMGTIVTD

-370 TFDVND
+370 TFGVND

-391 AENSYCTSLGKIEFT
+391 AENSYSTSLDKIEFT

-487 TDGLQ
+487 TDGWQ

-661 GVEASN
+661 GAEASN

>member
-16 GINATPT
+16 GVNATPS
-23 GSGTQED
+23 GSGTKED
-30 PYVIADGDVYMVDDP
+30 PYVIADGDTYVVNDI
-45 VYASFTAPGDG
+45 VYASFTAPADG
-56 TLTLS
+56 TLSLKHGWS
-61 YILMK
+61 YPTFMLE
-66 DPAFTVVGGDVMPFT
+66 DGTPLNVS
-81 WGMGAPSTSVLEV
+81 MGVDANFSSLEV
-94 KAGETYVIYNANKV
+94 EAGKTYVIYNNRQLFFDLEIA
-108 GWSAEV
+108 
-114 TVSFTAAS
+114 VSFEEKGAS
-122 GDALKI
+122 SLQVV
-128 LSSEPEQG
+128 SSEPEQG

-181 EDVIMVGPEKIE
+181 EDVIMVGPAKIE

-240 GTAKVEKTVVNLVKV
+240 GTPKVEKTVVNLVKV

-285 KVKVKNC
+285 KVKVKKC
-292 VYPMGMYGTLDWE
+292 VYPMDMYGTLDWE
-305 WEVSYTEE
+305 KAEVSYTEE

-324 DFYNFMGTIVTD
+324 AFYNFMGTIVTD

-370 TFDVND
+370 AFGVND
-376 GRFADASLNFKSVTP
+376 GRFADASLSFKSVTP
-391 AENSYCTSLGKIEFT
+391 AENSYSTSLDKIEFT

-530 EIPAEIN
+530 EIPAEIK
-537 ITLSGEGAK
+537 ITLSGENAK

-561 AEAKVEG
+561 AETKVEG

-576 EAALAE
+576 EVALAE
-582 NNIGVSVAAVN
+582 NSIGVSVAAVN

-661 GVEASN
+661 GAEASN

-715 PELTYTFIVDNSTNI
+715 PELTYTFIVDKSTNI

>member
-16 GINATPT
+16 GVNATPS
-23 GSGTQED
+23 GSGTKED
-30 PYVIADGDVYMVDDP
+30 PYVIADGDTYVVNDI
-45 VYASFTAPGDG
+45 VYASFTAPADG
-56 TLTLS
+56 TLSLKHGWS
-61 YILMK
+61 YPTFMLE
-66 DPAFTVVGGDVMPFT
+66 DGTPLNVS
-81 WGMGAPSTSVLEV
+81 MGVDANFSSLEV
-94 KAGETYVIYNANKV
+94 EAGKTYVIYNNRQLFFDLEIA
-108 GWSAEV
+108 
-114 TVSFTAAS
+114 VSFEEKGAS
-122 GDALKI
+122 SLQVV
-128 LSSEPEQG
+128 SSEPEQG
-136 SKVDKISWDNQ
+136 SKVEKISWDNQ

-181 EDVIMVGPEKIE
+181 EDVIMVGPAKIE

-240 GTAKVEKTVVNLVKV
+240 GTPKVEKTVVNLVKV

-292 VYPMGMYGTLDWE
+292 VYPMDMYGTLDWE
-305 WEVSYTEE
+305 KAEVSYTEE

-324 DFYNFMGTIVTD
+324 AFYNFMGTIVTD

-370 TFDVND
+370 TFGVND

-530 EIPAEIN
+530 EIPAEIK
-537 ITLSGEGAK
+537 ITLSGENAK

-561 AEAKVEG
+561 AETKIEG

-661 GVEASN
+661 GAEASN

-715 PELTYTFIVDNSTNI
+715 PELTYTFIVDKSTNI

>member
-1 MKSLLISLMAFLCVL
+1 MCL
-16 GINATPT
+16 GVNATPS
-23 GSGTQED
+23 GSGTKED
-30 PYVIADGDVYMVDDP
+30 PYVIADGDTYVVNDI
-45 VYASFTAPGDG
+45 VYASFTAPADG
-56 TLTLS
+56 TLSLKHGWS
-61 YILMK
+61 YPTFMLE
-66 DPAFTVVGGDVMPFT
+66 DGTPLNVSRGVDANF
-81 WGMGAPSTSVLEV
+81 SSLEV
-94 KAGETYVIYNANKV
+94 EAGKTYVIYNNRQLFFDLEIA
-108 GWSAEV
+108 
-114 TVSFTAAS
+114 VSFEEKGAS
-122 GDALKI
+122 SLQVV
-128 LSSEPEQG
+128 SSEPEQG

-181 EDVIMVGPEKIE
+181 EDVIMVGPEKIV
-193 KDGRVLDN
+193 KDDRVLDN

-206 EGSTYEIIIESYQ
+206 EGNTYEIIIESYQ
-219 TKEGMEQGTETPEKT
+219 TKEGMEQGTETPETT

-305 WEVSYTEE
+305 KAEVSYTEE

>member
-1 MKSLLISLMAFLCVL
+1 MCL
-16 GINATPT
+16 GGQCYPS
-23 GSGTQED
+23 GSGTKED
-30 PYVIADGDVYMVDDP
+30 PYVIADGDTYVVNDI
-45 VYASFTAPGDG
+45 VYASFTAPADG
-56 TLTLS
+56 TLSLKHGWS
-61 YILMK
+61 YPTFMLE
-66 DPAFTVVGGDVMPFT
+66 DGTPLNVS
-81 WGMGAPSTSVLEV
+81 MGVDANFSSLEV
-94 KAGETYVIYNANKV
+94 EAGKTYVIYNNRQLFFDLEIA
-108 GWSAEV
+108 
-114 TVSFTAAS
+114 VSFEEKGAS
-122 GDALKI
+122 SLQVV
-128 LSSEPEQG
+128 SSEPEQG
-136 SKVDKISWDNQ
+136 SKLEKISWDNQ

-181 EDVIMVGPEKIE
+181 EDVIMVGPAKIE
-193 KDGRVLDN
+193 KDDRVLDN

-240 GTAKVEKTVVNLVKV
+240 GTPKVEKTVVNLVKV

-305 WEVSYTEE
+305 KAEVSYTEE

-370 TFDVND
+370 AFGVND

-391 AENSYCTSLGKIEFT
+391 AENSYSTSLDKIEFT

-530 EIPAEIN
+530 EIPAEIK
-537 ITLSGEGAK
+537 ITLSGENAK

-561 AEAKVEG
+561 AETKVEG

-661 GVEASN
+661 GAEASN
-667 ISAAIDYATG
+667 ISASIDYAAG

-715 PELTYTFIVDNSTNI
+715 PELTYTFIVDKSTNI

>member
-1 MKSLLISLMAFLCVL
+1 MAFLCAL
-16 GINATPT
+16 GVNATPS
-23 GSGTQED
+23 GSGTKED
-30 PYVIADGDVYMVDDP
+30 PYVIADGDTYVVNDI
-45 VYASFTAPGDG
+45 VYASFTAPADG
-56 TLTLS
+56 TLSLKHGWS
-61 YILMK
+61 YPTFMLE
-66 DPAFTVVGGDVMPFT
+66 DGTPLNVS
-81 WGMGAPSTSVLEV
+81 MGVDANFSSLEV
-94 KAGETYVIYNANKV
+94 EAGKTYVIYNNRQLFFDLEIA
-108 GWSAEV
+108 
-114 TVSFTAAS
+114 VSFEEKGAS
-122 GDALKI
+122 SLQVV
-128 LSSEPEQG
+128 SSEPEQG
-136 SKVDKISWDNQ
+136 SKVEKISWDNQ

-181 EDVIMVGPEKIE
+181 EDVIMVGPAKIE

-240 GTAKVEKTVVNLVKV
+240 GTPKVEKTVVNLVKV

-292 VYPMGMYGTLDWE
+292 VYPMDMYGTLDWE
-305 WEVSYTEE
+305 KADVSYTEE

-370 TFDVND
+370 AFGVND
-376 GRFADASLNFKSVTP
+376 GRFADASLSFKSVTP
-391 AENSYCTSLGKIEFT
+391 AENSYSTSLDKIEFT

-475 IANEYFNEETPW
+475 IANEFFNEETPW

-530 EIPAEIN
+530 EIPAEIK
-537 ITLSGEGAK
+537 ITLSGENAK

-561 AEAKVEG
+561 AETKVEG

-607 LLAYQM
+607 LLTYQM

-661 GVEASN
+661 GAEASN
-667 ISAAIDYATG
+667 ISASIDYAAG

-715 PELTYTFIVDNSTNI
+715 PELTYTFIVDKSTNI

>member
-16 GINATPT
+16 GVNATP
-23 GSGTQED
+23 SGTGTKED
-30 PYVIADGDVYMVDDP
+30 PYVIADGDTYVVNDI
-45 VYASFTAPGDG
+45 VYASFTAPADG
-56 TLTLS
+56 TLSLKHGWS
-61 YILMK
+61 YPTFMLE
-66 DPAFTVVGGDVMPFT
+66 DGTPLNVS
-81 WGMGAPSTSVLEV
+81 MGVDANFSSLEV
-94 KAGETYVIYNANKV
+94 EAGKTYVIYNNRQLFFDLEIA
-108 GWSAEV
+108 
-114 TVSFTAAS
+114 VSFEEKGAS
-122 GDALKI
+122 SLQVV
-128 LSSEPEQG
+128 SSEPEQG
-136 SKVDKISWDNQ
+136 SKVEKISWDNQ

-181 EDVIMVGPEKIE
+181 EDVIMVGPAKIE

-240 GTAKVEKTVVNLVKV
+240 GTPKVEKTVVNLVKV

-285 KVKVKNC
+285 KVEVKKC

-305 WEVSYTEE
+305 KAEVSYTEE

-324 DFYNFMGTIVTD
+324 AFYNFMGTIVTD

-346 EGNEIEPKAEGFP
+346 KGNEIEPKAEGFP

-370 TFDVND
+370 AFGVND
-376 GRFADASLNFKSVTP
+376 GRFADASLSFKSVTP
-391 AENSYCTSLGKIEFT
+391 AENSYSTSLDKIEFT

-530 EIPAEIN
+530 EIPAEIK
-537 ITLSGEGAK
+537 ITLSGENAK

-561 AEAKVEG
+561 AETKVEG

-661 GVEASN
+661 GAEASN

-715 PELTYTFIVDNSTNI
+715 PELTYTFIVDKSTNI

>member
-1 MKSLLISLMAFLCVL
+1 MAFLCAL
-16 GINATPT
+16 GVSATPT
-23 GSGTQED
+23 GTGTQED
-30 PYVIADGDVYMVDDP
+30 PYVIADGDTYVVGKN
-45 VYASFTAPGDG
+45 VTTYASFTAPEDGVLTLTHGFVYPSFTLEDG
-56 TLTLS
+56 TQLT
-61 YILMK
+61 
-66 DPAFTVVGGDVMPFT
+66 VE
-81 WGMGAPSTSVLEV
+81 WGMDGNTSTLNVE
-94 KAGETYVIYNANKV
+94 KGKTYVFYNASDPGYDLN
-108 GWSAEV
+108 V
-114 TVSFTAAS
+114 TVAF
-122 GDALKI
+122 
-128 LSSEPEQG
+128 
-136 SKVDKISWDNQ
+136 
-147 VKVTLNKKVKYVHC
+147 
-161 EFHGD
+161 
-166 EGIMHQYYTSEAEEG
+166 
-181 EDVIMVGPEKIE
+181 
-193 KDGRVLDN
+193 
-201 AWYMY
+201 
-206 EGSTYEIIIESYQ
+206 
-219 TKEGMEQGTETPEKT
+219 
-234 TLTFEG
+234 
-240 GTAKVEKTVVNLVKV
+240 TAKVEKTVVNLVKV

-266 DQMLSFKDDRKVV
+266 DQLLSFKDDRKVV

-305 WEVSYTEE
+305 KAEVSYTEE

-324 DFYNFMGTIVTD
+324 DFYNFMGIIVTD

-359 ESVVFGSGYNF
+359 ENVVFGSGYNF
-370 TFDVND
+370 AFGVND
-376 GRFADASLNFKSVTP
+376 GRFADASLKYKSVTP
-391 AENSYCTSLGKIEFT
+391 AENSYSTSLGKMEFA
-406 YGEKVYTT
+406 YDERVYIT
-414 STATAAVYK
+414 STANAAVYK

-428 ADAILTTN
+428 ADAILTSN

-475 IANEYFNEETPW
+475 IANEFFNEETPW
-487 TDGLQ
+487 TDGIQ

-530 EIPAEIN
+530 EIPAEIK

-593 ENGTPISYGTDGVI
+593 ESGTPISYGTDGVI
-607 LLAYQM
+607 LLTYQM

-640 VDSKYGVGE
+640 IDSKYGVGE

-661 GVEASN
+661 GAEASN
-667 ISAAIDYATG
+667 ISAAIGYATG
-677 DDMNK
+677 DDLNK

-700 IPEETFYD
+700 IPEETFYN
-708 LDGNLFN
+708 LDVNLFN

>member
-16 GINATPT
+16 GVNATPS
-23 GSGTQED
+23 GSGTKED
-30 PYVIADGDVYMVDDP
+30 PYVIADGDTYVVNDI
-45 VYASFTAPGDG
+45 VYASFTAPADG
-56 TLTLS
+56 TLSLKHGWS
-61 YILMK
+61 YPTFMLE
-66 DPAFTVVGGDVMPFT
+66 DGTPLNVS
-81 WGMGAPSTSVLEV
+81 MGVDANFSSLEV
-94 KAGETYVIYNANKV
+94 EAGKTYVIYNNRQLFFDLEIA
-108 GWSAEV
+108 
-114 TVSFTAAS
+114 VSFEEKGAS
-122 GDALKI
+122 SLQVV
-128 LSSEPEQG
+128 SSEPEQG
-136 SKVDKISWDNQ
+136 SKVEKISWDNQ

-181 EDVIMVGPEKIE
+181 EDVIMVGPEKIV
-193 KDGRVLDN
+193 KDDRVLDN

-206 EGSTYEIIIESYQ
+206 EGNTYEIIIESYQ
-219 TKEGMEQGTETPEKT
+219 TKEGMEQGTETPETT

-266 DQMLSFKDDRKVV
+266 DQLLSFKDDRKVV

-285 KVKVKNC
+285 KVNVKKC

-305 WEVSYTEE
+305 KPDVKYDE
-313 GHSIIKCTMSE
+313 GNGHTIIKCTMSE
-324 DFYNFMGTIVTD
+324 AFYNFMGTIVTD

-370 TFDVND
+370 TFGVND

-391 AENSYCTSLGKIEFT
+391 AENSYSTSLDKIEFT
-406 YGEKVYTT
+406 YGEYVSTT
-414 STATAAVYK
+414 STAKAAVYK

-428 ADAILTTN
+428 ADAILTSN
-436 EDETG
+436 DENDAYT
-441 LGLVVTAQ
+441 VTAQ

-475 IANEYFNEETPW
+475 IANEFFNEETPW

-628 STVKSIATVELT
+628 NTVKSIATVELT

-661 GVEASN
+661 GAEASN

>member
-1 MKSLLISLMAFLCVL
+1 MCL
-16 GINATPT
+16 GGQSTPS
-23 GSGTQED
+23 GSGTKED
-30 PYVIADGDVYMVDDP
+30 PYVIADGDTYVVNDI
-45 VYASFTAPGDG
+45 VYASFTAPADG
-56 TLTLS
+56 TLSLKHGWS
-61 YILMK
+61 YPTFMLE
-66 DPAFTVVGGDVMPFT
+66 DGTPLNVS
-81 WGMGAPSTSVLEV
+81 MGVDANFSSLEV
-94 KAGETYVIYNANKV
+94 EAGKTYVIYNNRQLFFDLEIAI
-108 GWSAEV
+108 
-114 TVSFTAAS
+114 SFEEKGAS
-122 GDALKI
+122 SLQVV
-128 LSSEPEQG
+128 SSEPEQG
-136 SKVDKISWDNQ
+136 SKVEKISWDNQ

-181 EDVIMVGPEKIE
+181 EDVIMVGPAKIE

-206 EGSTYEIIIESYQ
+206 EGNTYEIIIESYQ
-219 TKEGMEQGTETPEKT
+219 TKEGMEQGTETPETT

-266 DQMLSFKDDRKVV
+266 DQLLSFKDDRKVV

-305 WEVSYTEE
+305 KAEVSYTEE

-370 TFDVND
+370 TFGVND

-391 AENSYCTSLGKIEFT
+391 AENSYSTSLDKIEFT

-487 TDGLQ
+487 TDGMQ

>member
-1 MKSLLISLMAFLCVL
+1 MCL
-16 GINATPT
+16 GVNATPS
-23 GSGTQED
+23 GSGTKED
-30 PYVIADGDVYMVDDP
+30 PYVIADGDTYVVNDI
-45 VYASFTAPGDG
+45 VYASFTAPADG
-56 TLTLS
+56 TLSLKHGWS
-61 YILMK
+61 YPTFMLE
-66 DPAFTVVGGDVMPFT
+66 DGTPLNVS
-81 WGMGAPSTSVLEV
+81 MGVDANFSSLEV
-94 KAGETYVIYNANKV
+94 EAGKTYVIYNNRQLFFDLEIA
-108 GWSAEV
+108 
-114 TVSFTAAS
+114 VSFEEKGAS
-122 GDALKI
+122 SLQVV
-128 LSSEPEQG
+128 SSEPEQG
-136 SKVDKISWDNQ
+136 SKVEKISWDNQ

-181 EDVIMVGPEKIE
+181 EDVIMVGPEKIV
-193 KDGRVLDN
+193 KDDRVLDN

-206 EGSTYEIIIESYQ
+206 EGNTYEIIIESYQ
-219 TKEGMEQGTETPEKT
+219 TKEGMEQGTETPETT

-266 DQMLSFKDDRKVV
+266 DQLLSFKDDRKVV

-305 WEVSYTEE
+305 KAEVSYTEE

-324 DFYNFMGTIVTD
+324 AFYNFMGTIVTD

-370 TFDVND
+370 TFGVND

-391 AENSYCTSLGKIEFT
+391 AENSYSTSLDKIEFT

-475 IANEYFNEETPW
+475 IANEFFNEETPW

-506 IDPAILAVESVDPAP
+506 IDPVIITVESVDPAP

-530 EIPAEIN
+530 EIPAEIK
-537 ITLSGEGAK
+537 ITLSGENAK

-661 GVEASN
+661 GAEASN

>member
-1 MKSLLISLMAFLCVL
+1 MCL
-16 GINATPT
+16 GVNATPS
-23 GSGTQED
+23 GSGTKED
-30 PYVIADGDVYMVDDP
+30 PYVIADGDTYVVNDI
-45 VYASFTAPGDG
+45 VYASFTAPADG
-56 TLTLS
+56 TLSLKHGWS
-61 YILMK
+61 YPTFMLE
-66 DPAFTVVGGDVMPFT
+66 DGTPLNVS
-81 WGMGAPSTSVLEV
+81 MGVDANFSSLEV
-94 KAGETYVIYNANKV
+94 EAGKTYVIYNNRQLFFDLEIA
-108 GWSAEV
+108 
-114 TVSFTAAS
+114 VSFEEKGAS
-122 GDALKI
+122 SLQVV
-128 LSSEPEQG
+128 SSEPEQG
-136 SKVDKISWDNQ
+136 SKVEKISWDNQ

-181 EDVIMVGPEKIE
+181 EDVIMVGPEKIV
-193 KDGRVLDN
+193 KDDRVLDN

-206 EGSTYEIIIESYQ
+206 EGNTYEIIIESYQ
-219 TKEGMEQGTETPEKT
+219 TKEGMEQGTETPETT

-266 DQMLSFKDDRKVV
+266 DQLLSFKDDRKVV

-285 KVKVKNC
+285 KVNVKKC

-305 WEVSYTEE
+305 KPDVKYDE
-313 GHSIIKCTMSE
+313 GNGHTIIKCTMSE
-324 DFYNFMGTIVTD
+324 AFYNFMGTIVTD

-370 TFDVND
+370 TFGVND

-391 AENSYCTSLGKIEFT
+391 AENSYSTSLDKIEFT
-406 YGEKVYTT
+406 YGEYVSTT
-414 STATAAVYK
+414 STAKAAVYK

-428 ADAILTTN
+428 ADAILTSN
-436 EDETG
+436 DENDAYT
-441 LGLVVTAQ
+441 VTAQ

-475 IANEYFNEETPW
+475 IANEFFNEETPW

-506 IDPAILAVESVDPAP
+506 IDPVIITVESVDPAP

-530 EIPAEIN
+530 EIPAEIK
-537 ITLSGEGAK
+537 ITLSNEGAT

>member
-1 MKSLLISLMAFLCVL
+1 MCL
-16 GINATPT
+16 GVNATPS
-23 GSGTQED
+23 GSGTKED
-30 PYVIADGDVYMVDDP
+30 PYVIADGDTYVVNDI
-45 VYASFTAPGDG
+45 VYASFTAPADG
-56 TLTLS
+56 TLSLKHGWS
-61 YILMK
+61 YPTFMLE
-66 DPAFTVVGGDVMPFT
+66 DGTPLNVS
-81 WGMGAPSTSVLEV
+81 MGVDANFSSLEV
-94 KAGETYVIYNANKV
+94 EAGKTYVIYNNRQLFFDLEIA
-108 GWSAEV
+108 
-114 TVSFTAAS
+114 VSFEEKGAS
-122 GDALKI
+122 SLQI
-128 LSSEPEQG
+128 VSSEPEQG
-136 SKVDKISWDNQ
+136 SKLEKISWDNQ

-181 EDVIMVGPEKIE
+181 EDVIMVGPAKIE

-240 GTAKVEKTVVNLVKV
+240 GTPKVEKTVVNLVKV

-305 WEVSYTEE
+305 KAEVSYTEE

-370 TFDVND
+370 AFGVND
-376 GRFADASLNFKSVTP
+376 GRFADASLSFKSVTP
-391 AENSYCTSLGKIEFT
+391 AENSYSTSLDKIEFT

-561 AEAKVEG
+561 AETKVEG

-607 LLAYQM
+607 LLTYQM

-661 GVEASN
+661 GAEASN

-715 PELTYTFIVDNSTNI
+715 PELTYTFIVDKSTNI